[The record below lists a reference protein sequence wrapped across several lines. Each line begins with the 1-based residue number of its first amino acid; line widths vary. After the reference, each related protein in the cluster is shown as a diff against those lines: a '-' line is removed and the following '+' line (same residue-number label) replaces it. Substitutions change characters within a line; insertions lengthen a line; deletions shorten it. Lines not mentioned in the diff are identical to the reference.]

1 MHPSRPLVAVGLVT
15 GRVQVFEA
23 GKHLSTAAAAAS
35 TAAVAASAAA
45 TASTPTAPVPLVNLR
60 ASSSSSRAVAF
71 SADGSALYV
80 GDAEGTLTS
89 VDVATGKASAR
100 LPAAATGGSAFTRL
114 VAALLSSNA
123 SSSSSPFLPATSV
136 VSGDEAGTVR
146 VWDPRSSEPAFE
158 FARVHGGE
166 QVSDLL
172 SLPAGAAAGL
182 KSSTPSSSSGPASTA
197 AAAAAAAATTTTGG
211 LVSVGG
217 DGTLALLDFARA
229 VGKGARSGGGCGSGG
244 VASRSD
250 ADEDELLSLCPAK
263 NFSTLC
269 AGSAGGVLSLWKPK
283 AAGGL
288 AGCADRLPLP
298 RLAARE
304 GGDRPAVNSLAP
316 LDGCCGGGGGGGK
329 NGGGGGGGSL
339 LLAGCADGKVR
350 VLSVLPNRVLCTL
363 GGAHGEGREVLRVR
377 TGGGA
382 GGGAGSGRGGGGG
395 GESTAFPLVAASVAA
410 PSKSLC
416 LWSCEALRASAS
428 EAASAVAAGVGGKR
442 ARRRRAEEEDESD
455 DDDDDEEDD
464 DGGDD
469 GEESDEEDDGA
480 APKKGKAAASRPGS
494 FFDGIVS

>member
-15 GRVQVFEA
+15 GRVQVFDA
-23 GKHLSTAAAAAS
+23 GKQMSTSASAS
-35 TAAVAASAAA
+35 TPASADAAAA
-45 TASTPTAPVPLVNLR
+45 TASTPTPLVNLR
-60 ASSSSSRAVAF
+60 ASSSSARAVAF

-80 GDAEGTLTS
+80 GDAEGTLTA

-100 LPAAATGGSAFTRL
+100 LPAAASGGSAFTRL
-114 VAALLSSNA
+114 VAALLSS

-136 VSGDEAGTVR
+136 VSGDEAGAVR
-146 VWDPRSSEPAFE
+146 VWDPRSSEPAFD
-158 FARVHGGE
+158 FAAVHGGE

-172 SLPAGAAAGL
+172 PLPAGAAAGL
-182 KSSTPSSSSGPASTA
+182 RSSASSSSSSSEPAS
-197 AAAAAAAATTTTGG
+197 ATMTTTGG

-229 VGKGARSGGGCGSGG
+229 GGKEGRSGGGESGA

-250 ADEDELLSLCPAK
+250 ADEDELLCLCPAK
-263 NFSTLC
+263 GFSTLC
-269 AGSAGGVLSLWKPK
+269 AGSAGGVLSLWKPR

-298 RLAARE
+298 RLSARE
-304 GGDRPAVNSLAP
+304 GGERPAINSLAP
-316 LDGCCGGGGGGGK
+316 LDGGGGGGESAP
-329 NGGGGGGGSL
+329 GGGSL
-339 LLAGCADGKVR
+339 LLAGCADGRVR

-382 GGGAGSGRGGGGG
+382 AG
-395 GESTAFPLVAASVAA
+395 GESSTTSLPSVAASVAA

-428 EAASAVAAGVGGKR
+428 KAASAAASAGVGGKR
-442 ARRRRAEEEDESD
+442 ARRRRAEEEEEEDESEEEDGDDESD
-455 DDDDDEEDD
+455 EEEDD
-464 DGGDD
+464 DAAA
-469 GEESDEEDDGA
+469 A
-480 APKKGKAAASRPGS
+480 APKQKGKAASSRPGS